1 MPRII
6 KDFKINSKDLQ
17 EVKEAKQTAT
27 LEEPAINQELQQSQK
42 PKWVVPVVIGA
53 GAILLGVVIY
63 FVTKKKK

>member
-6 KDFKINSKDLQ
+6 KDFKINPKDLQ

-27 LEEPAINQELQQSQK
+27 LEESETNQQSKK